1 MGAEKTTSL
10 EIPIPTWGKALPL
23 SLGKFRK
30 DFSTSMIK
38 GTGFRVSVEHGQ
50 II

>member
-23 SLGKFRK
+23 SLDKFSK
-30 DFSTSMIK
+30 DCSTSMIK
-38 GTGFRVSVEHGQ
+38 GIGFRVIVGHGQ